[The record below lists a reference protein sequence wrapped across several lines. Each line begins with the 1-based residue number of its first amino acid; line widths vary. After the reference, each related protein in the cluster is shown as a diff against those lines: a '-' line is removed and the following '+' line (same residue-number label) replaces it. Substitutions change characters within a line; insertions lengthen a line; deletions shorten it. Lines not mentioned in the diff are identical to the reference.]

1 MNWTGLHKA
10 STSSNIFGE
19 NRNANCEPSLI
30 AQHQCPN
37 LTKAL
42 EAELDQ
48 IPASGFQNLLGSL
61 SKRESLKAQT
71 YCKYQDF
78 AVRCVF
84 MLFWP
89 FGGIFENHR
98 EQEII
103 YRITKTW
110 RMRKRKRREV
120 SDKEGR

>member
-1 MNWTGLHKA
+1 
-10 STSSNIFGE
+10 
-19 NRNANCEPSLI
+19 
-30 AQHQCPN
+30 
-37 LTKAL
+37 
-42 EAELDQ
+42 
-48 IPASGFQNLLGSL
+48 
-61 SKRESLKAQT
+61 
-71 YCKYQDF
+71 
-78 AVRCVF
+78 